1 MSLDPD
7 DQAGRAHDSA
17 TAGWPGLV
25 GQFNRRAE
33 VLADIVVSVALL
45 GELLVVLV
53 TVVGRALFGDSL
65 TWGQEVAHIALTVIT
80 FIGGALAYRRNYQ
93 LSLEAVTKRLPPGW
107 QQVVQT
113 STDWII
119 VSVSLMVAVASW
131 PLLSEGWE
139 QRTPILQ
146 IAHSWLVLPLTVGM
160 VLFAMQALE
169 NLARRPGTVL
179 LSTGL
184 GLAVLVT
191 LAIISRPL
199 WGHWM
204 QGPHIIEL
212 VLCLFLILLVFGL
225 PIAFALVVGAVLFM
239 FTTGLGSMV
248 VLPRQMDDA
257 VGNFILLSIPFFVLA
272 GLIMAYGGL
281 GSRIANFVN
290 ALIGHVRSGPLQVMI
305 VSMYIFS
312 GLSGSKV
319 ADMAA
324 VGTTMSDMARQRG
337 YARGEIAAILAASA
351 VMGETVPPSI
361 AILVLGSVT
370 TLSIAS
376 LFVAG
381 ILPAVVLAIA
391 IMGLAYYRARR
402 SGMVT
407 TMRAPA
413 KVILSTSLHA
423 ILPLMLPVILVGGVL
438 SGIATPTEISAA
450 AVVFGAILA
459 GLVYREADR
468 AVFVRT
474 LTETTVMSGMILF
487 IVSAA
492 APFTWSMAIARV
504 PDAVAMVV
512 AAAGNERWLFLLGTI
527 VALIVMGSLL
537 ESVPALIIFG
547 PLLLPIATQIG
558 INPLQYGIVLIISM
572 GWGAFAPPIGV
583 GMYVA
588 CVITRAT
595 VEEVTQQLLPY
606 LGILLLAIVLVALVP
621 GISTGL
627 PSLFGLGN

>member
-1 MSLDPD
+1 MALHSDTLP
-7 DQAGRAHDSA
+7 QPAL
-17 TAGWPGLV
+17 TGWRGMFEQV
-25 GQFNRRAE
+25 NRRTE
-33 VLADIVVSVALL
+33 VLADGAVIVALL
-45 GELLVVLV
+45 GELVVVLA
-53 TVVGRALFGDSL
+53 TVVGRALFDDSL

-80 FIGGALAYRRNYQ
+80 FIGGALAYRRNYL
-93 LSLEAVTKRLPPGW
+93 LSLETITKRLPPTW
-107 QQVVQT
+107 RSIAQT
-113 STDWII
+113 TSEWVI
-119 VSVSLMVAVASW
+119 VAVSAMIAIASW
-131 PLLSEGWE
+131 PLLADGWE
-139 QRTPILQ
+139 QQTPILL

-160 VLFAMQALE
+160 TLFAMQALE
-169 NLARRPGTVL
+169 NLARRPTMIALG
-179 LSTGL
+179 S
-184 GLAVLVT
+184 GLALGVLVAAALLT
-191 LAIISRPL
+191 RPL
-199 WGHWM
+199 WHQWM

-212 VLCLFLILLVFGL
+212 VLGLFLILLVLGL
-225 PIAFALVVGAVLFM
+225 PIAFALVVGAILFM
-239 FTTGLGSMV
+239 FSTGVGSMV

-281 GSRIANFVN
+281 GSRIANFIN
-290 ALIGHVRSGPLQVMI
+290 ALIGHIRSGPLQVMI

-337 YARGEIAAILAASA
+337 YIRGEIAAILAASA

-391 IMGLAYYRARR
+391 IMALAYFRARR

-407 TMRAPA
+407 MPRARA
-413 KVILSTSLHA
+413 KVIVSTGVHA
-423 ILPLMLPVILVGGVL
+423 FLPLLLPVILVGGVL
-438 SGIATPTEISAA
+438 SGITTPTEISAA

-468 AVFVRT
+468 ATFMRT
-474 LTETTVMSGMILF
+474 LIETTVMSGMILF

-492 APFTWSMAIARV
+492 APFTWAMAIARV
-504 PDAVAMVV
+504 PDAVATLV

-527 VALIVMGSLL
+527 VALIVMGALL
-537 ESVPALIIFG
+537 ESLPALVIFG
-547 PLLLPIATQIG
+547 PLLLPVATHIG
-558 INPLQYGIVLIISM
+558 IDPLQYGIVLIISM

-588 CVITRAT
+588 CVITGAT
-595 VEEVTQQLLPY
+595 VEEITRNLLPY
-606 LGILLLAIVLVALVP
+606 LAILLVAIVLVAMVP
-621 GISTGL
+621 QISTLL
-627 PSLFGLGN
+627 PALFGLAN

>member
-1 MSLDPD
+1 MALHSDSLPLP
-7 DQAGRAHDSA
+7 AV
-17 TAGWPGLV
+17 TGWRGIFGAVNRRTEPLADWLV
-25 GQFNRRAE
+25 G
-33 VLADIVVSVALL
+33 LSLL
-45 GELLVVLV
+45 GELVVVLG

-80 FIGGALAYRRNYQ
+80 FIGGALAYRRNYL
-93 LSLEAVTKRLPPGW
+93 LSLEAVTKRLPPTW
-107 QQVVQT
+107 RQIAQT
-113 STDWII
+113 TSEWII
-119 VSVSLMVAVASW
+119 AAISAMIVLASW
-131 PLLSEGWE
+131 PLLADGWE
-139 QRTPILQ
+139 QRTPVLQ
-146 IAHSWLVLPLTVGM
+146 IAHSWLVLPLTIGM
-160 VLFAMQALE
+160 VLFTLQALE
-169 NLARRPGTVL
+169 NLARRPTAIL
-179 LSTGL
+179 LGS
-184 GLAVLVT
+184 GLA
-191 LAIISRPL
+191 LAAVVALALLTRPL
-199 WGHWM
+199 WNQWM
-204 QGPHIIEL
+204 QGPHTIEL
-212 VLCLFLILLVFGL
+212 VLSLFMILLVLGL
-225 PIAFALVVGAVLFM
+225 PIAFALVIGATLFM
-239 FTTGLGSMV
+239 FATGLGNMV

-281 GSRIANFVN
+281 GSRIANFIN

-337 YARGEIAAILAASA
+337 YVRGEIAAILAASA

-391 IMGLAYYRARR
+391 IMLLAYYRARR

-407 TMRAPA
+407 TARTPA
-413 KVILSTSLHA
+413 KIVVSTGLHA
-423 ILPLMLPVILVGGVL
+423 ILPLLLPIILVGGVL
-438 SGIATPTEISAA
+438 TGIATPTEISAV
-450 AVVFGAILA
+450 AVVFGAVLA

-468 AVFVRT
+468 ATFMRT

-504 PDAVAMVV
+504 PDAVADLV

-547 PLLLPIATQIG
+547 PLLLPIATEMG
-558 INPLQYGIVLIISM
+558 IDPLQYGVVLIISM

-595 VEEVTQQLLPY
+595 VEEITRHLIPY
-606 LGILLLAIVLVALVP
+606 LAILLLAIVLVSMVP
-621 GISTGL
+621 QISTGL
-627 PSLFGLGN
+627 PALLHLTN